1 MTGKLKFLLFS
12 YFSVIF
18 ALFLYSFTQVDLNL
32 TLSEIS
38 IFQTLQKNFQY
49 IGFFQRTESS
59 IIFSLILIFLFLFYG
74 VFLFLSLKNKISSKY
89 LFYLVFGTFLLLVF
103 SYNAFSYDLFNYIFD
118 AKIVTHYQQNPFL
131 AKPSDFVGD
140 EMLNFMR
147 WTHRFYPY
155 GLSWLILT
163 VPLSIIGGNIFL
175 TTFFLFKLL
184 AGLSYL
190 GSGYLIYKIS
200 QNLFPKNKI
209 SNTLFFALN
218 PLVLIEG
225 LISAHNDMPMVFI
238 TLLSFYLYLNK
249 RKSASF
255 LVYIFSVGIKYAT
268 AALAPS
274 FLYLWIS
281 EKLKKKIN
289 WEKFFIFNLF
299 LSLLVVIYASI
310 RTTFQPWYFL
320 LSFAIASFVFR
331 KFYIFIPS
339 VVISV
344 TTALIYLVYVFMTD
358 YAKDY
363 PQIISN
369 VEYIGLFF
377 IVFFPAVYFLK
388 TRLNSYH

>member
-32 TLSEIS
+32 TLSKVS
-38 IFQTLQKNFQY
+38 VFQTFQKSFQY
-49 IGFFQRTESS
+49 LGFFQRPESS
-59 IIFSLILIFLFLFYG
+59 IIFSLIFLFLFLFYIG
-74 VFLFLSLKNKISSKY
+74 FLFLSLKNKISPKY
-89 LFYLVFGTFLLLVF
+89 LIYLVFGTFLLLVF

-200 QNLFPKNKI
+200 QNLFPKDKI

-268 AALAPS
+268 AVFAPS
-274 FLYLWIS
+274 ILYLLIS
-281 EKLKKKIN
+281 DKLNKKIN
-289 WEKFFIFNLF
+289 WEKFFIFSLSF
-299 LSLLVVIYASI
+299 SLLVVIYASV

-320 LSFAIASFVFR
+320 LSFAAASFISQ

-339 VVISV
+339 VVISLTGV
-344 TTALIYLVYVFMTD
+344 LIYLIYVFMTD
-358 YAKDY
+358 YGKGY
-363 PQIISN
+363 PETIMPIQLG
-369 VEYIGLFF
+369 GLIFAILLPFF
-377 IVFFPAVYFLK
+377 YFLFK
-388 TRLNSYH
+388 KLR